1 MPCALVRQGQDI
13 LMHIETTRFGALS
26 IEESR
31 VLTFPDGLPG
41 FEACRR
47 FTLVPHPAPEG
58 EVAGPFEWL
67 QSVEDGA
74 LAFLAID
81 PRRIFTHY
89 KPALGPSE
97 LQSIALD
104 CCESGHLLSLL
115 TVPKGD
121 PCGITANLL
130 APVIVNPDTRQAKQV
145 ILTGD
150 EYGVR
155 HRLLPN

>member
-1 MPCALVRQGQDI
+1 ML
-13 LMHIETTRFGALS
+13 IETTRFGALP

-47 FTLVPHPAPEG
+47 FTLVPHPAPQG
-58 EVAGPFEWL
+58 EAAGPFEWL
-67 QSVEDGA
+67 QSVEDGT

-89 KPALGPSE
+89 KPTLGPSE

-104 CCESGHLLSLL
+104 CCESGQLLSLL